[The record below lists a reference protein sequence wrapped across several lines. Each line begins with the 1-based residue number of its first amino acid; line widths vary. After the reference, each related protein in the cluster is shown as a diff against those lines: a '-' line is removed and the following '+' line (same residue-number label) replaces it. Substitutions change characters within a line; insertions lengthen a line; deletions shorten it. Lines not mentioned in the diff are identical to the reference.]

1 MGANRQK
8 YANVGLAT
16 VVLAC
21 CFALAACGKKAPPSL
36 PALDI
41 PVTSVEV
48 ADVPLY
54 LEMVGQTVGSVE
66 IPIRTRVDGVL
77 EGMHF
82 VEGSQVKKGAPL
94 YSIDPRPLQSMVVE
108 AQGRVAEARTA
119 LAKAS
124 SDLARIAPLA
134 KMNAVSQQDLDGA
147 EAQFEAAKGGLQ
159 AAEAQLERANIELGY
174 TEISSP
180 IDGLIGISEA
190 KVGEYVGRSPN
201 PVVLNKVSRID
212 PIRVRFSISEREY
225 LKFRRRMNGVIT
237 EHGPDTN
244 ERAELT
250 LVLADGSVHEQT
262 GQVVTS
268 NAAIDPTT
276 GTLTLEA
283 DFPNPRQLVLAGQFA
298 RLRGILETRS
308 NAILIPQKAI
318 RESQGLFEVAVI
330 GKDGAVEL
338 RRVEVGPRTGK
349 FQIIEKGLEAG
360 EQVALEGL
368 QRLRNGMTVNPVAA
382 STNSTKED

>member
-1 MGANRQK
+1 MSASRREYSNF
-8 YANVGLAT
+8 GLVTA
-16 VVLAC
+16 VLAC
-21 CFALAACGKKAPPSL
+21 CLTLAGCEKKAPPSL

-48 ADVPLY
+48 TDVPIY
-54 LEMVGQTVGSVE
+54 LEMVGQTMGSLE
-66 IPIRTRVDGVL
+66 IPIRARVDGVL

-82 VEGSQVKKGAPL
+82 VEGSEVKKGAPL
-94 YSIDPRPLQSMVVE
+94 YSIDPRPLQSMAVE

-124 SDLARIAPLA
+124 SDLGRIAPLA

-180 IDGLIGISEA
+180 IDGLIGISEG

-212 PIRVRFSISEREY
+212 PIRVRFSINEREY
-225 LKFRRRMNGVIT
+225 LKFRRRMHGVIT

-244 ERAELT
+244 DRAELT
-250 LVLADGSVHEQT
+250 LVLSDGSVHEQT

-298 RLRGILETRS
+298 RLRGVLETRS
-308 NAILIPQKAI
+308 NVILISQKAI

-330 GKDGAVEL
+330 GKDGVVEL

-349 FQIIEKGLEAG
+349 FQIIESGLEAG
-360 EQVALEGL
+360 EQIALEGL

-382 STNSTKED
+382 DNNSAKED

>member
-16 VVLAC
+16 GVLAC

-250 LVLADGSVHEQT
+250 LILADGSVHEQT

>member
-1 MGANRQK
+1 MSASKRECSNF
-8 YANVGLAT
+8 GLVT
-16 VVLAC
+16 VVLAGC
-21 CFALAACGKKAPPSL
+21 LALAACGKKAPPSL

-48 ADVPLY
+48 TDVPIY
-54 LEMVGQTVGSVE
+54 LEMVGQTMGSVE

-147 EAQFEAAKGGLQ
+147 QAQFEAAKGGLQ

-212 PIRVRFSISEREY
+212 PIRVRFSINEREY

-308 NAILIPQKAI
+308 NVILIPQKAI

-382 STNSTKED
+382 SANGSKED

>member
-16 VVLAC
+16 GVLAC

-349 FQIIEKGLEAG
+349 FQIIEKGLKVG

>member
-1 MGANRQK
+1 MSASKRECSNF
-8 YANVGLAT
+8 GLVT
-16 VVLAC
+16 VVLAGC
-21 CFALAACGKKAPPSL
+21 LALAACGKKAPPSL

-48 ADVPLY
+48 TDVPIY
-54 LEMVGQTVGSVE
+54 LEMIGQTMGSVE

-147 EAQFEAAKGGLQ
+147 QAQFEAAKGGLQ

-212 PIRVRFSISEREY
+212 PIRVRFSINEREY

-308 NAILIPQKAI
+308 NVILIPQKAI

-368 QRLRNGMTVNPVAA
+368 QRLRNGMTVNPVTA
-382 STNSTKED
+382 SANGSKED